1 MVAEGPRR
9 RRAPEGAFRRF
20 WSFWTSL
27 THFLPEVREC
37 ITIANVGIVSFEKK
51 PAAPERISHTP
62 LVAAKYNRQN
72 RTENPLEMGGEGGD
86 GAAWGELGDRGGNE
100 GATWAFSKEE
110 FYTGRA
116 PSAKG

>member
-1 MVAEGPRR
+1 MAQAVPIFENIARLNRTARVQRTLCPTVNV
-9 RRAPEGAFRRF
+9 PFAFIIFLRVWF
-20 WSFWTSL
+20 LLKTS
-27 THFLPEVREC
+27 
-37 ITIANVGIVSFEKK
+37 G
-51 PAAPERISHTP
+51 APERIRHTP

-100 GATWAFSKEE
+100 GATWTFSKEE